1 MLVKYWNFDFSFYLF
16 FVLLKGDE
24 KKEKKE
30 DEEMSGPPLSMPSLL
45 TTKPI
50 PSLLATNI
58 TAPQSFLNI

>member
-1 MLVKYWNFDFSFYLF
+1 M
-16 FVLLKGDE
+16 LLKGDE